1 MIQKFEGQC
10 PQSSIKIFL
19 SKWVRQELVALKPH
33 MPVFKMG
40 LYLTSDLQL
49 LAGGCNHFIKWF
61 FVLVFVSIDLDLFL
75 TGLQANFILSKA
87 SFI

>member
-1 MIQKFEGQC
+1 
-10 PQSSIKIFL
+10 
-19 SKWVRQELVALKPH
+19 

-49 LAGGCNHFIKWF
+49 LAGGCNYFIKWF